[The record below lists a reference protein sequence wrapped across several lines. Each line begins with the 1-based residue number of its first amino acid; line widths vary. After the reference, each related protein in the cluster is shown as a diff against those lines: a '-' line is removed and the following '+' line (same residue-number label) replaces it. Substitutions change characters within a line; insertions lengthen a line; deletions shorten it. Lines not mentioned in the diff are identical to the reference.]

1 MENGSKLMIIG
12 FAAALFATAVL
23 LTMLMY
29 YGALNMEEYI
39 SDRTDGRQ
47 VMEDVR

>member
-23 LTMLMY
+23 LAMLMY
-29 YGALNMEEYI
+29 YGTLDVEKYVSNR
-39 SDRTDGRQ
+39 SDSRQ